1 MKHQDFVPADRLT
14 CKWWTYKV
22 KFITQNGTRQIALT
36 DETDTEP
43 KTNETVLV
51 TSGTENA
58 GKIYWYNGTKW
69 NKAQDKLKSNQAPT
83 FNLYDENDTGFDT
96 YTSNNWLG
104 TKLFSYKQGS
114 GVNDT
119 VLGFPLSY
127 RNINNSGDIVFD
139 FNLLNDSFIYQENNQ
154 TKTGKTDTATLRK
167 YTDLNTYTNVSG
179 WKKALADSKQ
189 KVIRQYVVSIQ
200 PFAVDVW

>member
-1 MKHQDFVPADRLT
+1 MKVQEFCSSRSDLRVNGRI
-14 CKWWTYKV
+14 YKV

-36 DETDTEP
+36 DETDTEL

-96 YTSNNWLG
+96 YTLTIG
-104 TKLFSYKQGS
+104 
-114 GVNDT
+114 
-119 VLGFPLSY
+119 
-127 RNINNSGDIVFD
+127 
-139 FNLLNDSFIYQENNQ
+139 
-154 TKTGKTDTATLRK
+154 
-167 YTDLNTYTNVSG
+167 
-179 WKKALADSKQ
+179 
-189 KVIRQYVVSIQ
+189 
-200 PFAVDVW
+200 